1 MSSLYELLEGI
12 THQLPGCRLASVV
25 QQETGMPLVS
35 IGGDESL
42 DSAGVDAYHGD
53 LYQVIGRA
61 LGELSFEESVQG
73 VVLTGKHAIFVSV
86 PLDDTGF
93 FWHVATDRSTT
104 VGFTQAVMRKHATSV
119 QHALLTLLGQR

>member
-35 IGGDESL
+35 ISGDASL

-53 LYQVIGRA
+53 LYHVIGRA
-61 LGELSFEESVQG
+61 LKELGYEESVQG
-73 VVLTGKHAIFVSV
+73 VVLTGKHAIFVSL
-86 PLDDTGF
+86 PLEDTGF
-93 FWHVATDRSTT
+93 FWHVATERTTT
-104 VGFTQAVMRKHATSV
+104 VGFTQAVMRKHASAV
-119 QHALLTLLGQR
+119 QVALLALLGE